1 MLLQYIFA
9 FRQDAAGG
17 IVAVSIQRDDVM
29 RKMCTSKEST
39 AAHPTKPNWM
49 SGTAPLAE
57 TVHALAAPKPVMLQY
72 DGKGKV
78 TNEQKETCLAPEVTS
93 TILRFDFCA
102 PFDAENAWKHS
113 VVNGLLHAFS
123 KFSEACPV
131 NDSTVEIIRV
141 GAKSSLHSK
150 KDWEIGA
157 LALVPKVPNISS
169 LVTKSLKDAAKNH
182 TQIQLVPPCG
192 TENEKVVTVLVP
204 VTKLPKIG
212 TDPQHD
218 PSRWVIV
225 PAWIARRSAS
235 TEECNMEIVM
245 IPIDEALTIGA
256 LAKEATFLTGKSFT
270 VPVFMNSRQI
280 NKGDEIVVYAAPPAK
295 GEKIVK
301 QTTWRDT
308 VALPTKVAKTKG

>member
-1 MLLQYIFA
+1 
-9 FRQDAAGG
+9 
-17 IVAVSIQRDDVM
+17 
-29 RKMCTSKEST
+29 
-39 AAHPTKPNWM
+39 
-49 SGTAPLAE
+49 
-57 TVHALAAPKPVMLQY
+57 
-72 DGKGKV
+72 
-78 TNEQKETCLAPEVTS
+78 
-93 TILRFDFCA
+93 
-102 PFDAENAWKHS
+102 
-113 VVNGLLHAFS
+113 
-123 KFSEACPV
+123 
-131 NDSTVEIIRV
+131 
-141 GAKSSLHSK
+141 
-150 KDWEIGA
+150 
-157 LALVPKVPNISS
+157 
-169 LVTKSLKDAAKNH
+169 
-182 TQIQLVPPCG
+182 
-192 TENEKVVTVLVP
+192 VLVP

-235 TEECNMEIVM
+235 TEECNMEMVM